1 MIKPIDMQGVVKN
14 IDHVARINKI
24 HEQSLAGQQDNAKMQ
39 QEKNIKKDMNSVVHT
54 SETEKKLINKD
65 GKREHDSDEEKRRRE
80 EDDEESEKHDKKSVE
95 PEKGN
100 FLDIEG

>member
-14 IDHVARINKI
+14 VDHVARINKI

-54 SETEKKLINKD
+54 SETEKKLINRD
-65 GKREHDSDEEKRRRE
+65 GKREHDS
-80 EDDEESEKHDKKSVE
+80 DEESEKHDKKSVE
-95 PEKGN
+95 PDKGKL
-100 FLDIEG
+100 LDIEG